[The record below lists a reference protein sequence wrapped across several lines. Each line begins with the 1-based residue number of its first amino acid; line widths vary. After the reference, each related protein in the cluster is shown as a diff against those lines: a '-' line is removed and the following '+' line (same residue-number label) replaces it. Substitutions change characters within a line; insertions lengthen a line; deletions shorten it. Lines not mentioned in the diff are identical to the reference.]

1 MSLRLPTLP
10 TILSLLIAITLSAD
24 TNAQEVLR
32 WKFQRGQQLKYNV
45 QENMETVMNVGG
57 NEIQQQM
64 KMQMDIVW
72 NILGVAA
79 GGDATMDQIVT
90 RAQIKMASGPENE
103 DTFDTSKPEKTENLF
118 LNSMG
123 DVFLKIVNQNFTITM
138 KPTGEVDNVEIPA
151 EMLEAIKASAAGNP
165 AALSES
171 TLKDMMKQSAVTMPP
186 NGVAPK
192 GTWTSK
198 QSVES
203 PYATINITST
213 MTFVSKDAD
222 GNVLIDIDPA
232 VMITPK
238 EGAAVKMTL
247 MESKGKGQ
255 VTFNVAQG
263 VVTKSQLVMEMTMEI
278 DSGQR
283 AIQQKVTKTTA
294 MTLVP

>member
-1 MSLRLPTLP
+1 MSLRLSAILP
-10 TILSLLIAITLSAD
+10 LLVTAAFSVE

-32 WKFQRGQQLKYNV
+32 WKFQRGQQLKYTV
-45 QENMETVMNVGG
+45 QENMETIMDVGG

-72 NILGVAA
+72 NVTNVAA
-79 GGDATMDQIVT
+79 GGEAVMDQIVT
-90 RAQIKMASGPENE
+90 NAQIKMASGPDTEV
-103 DTFDTSKPEKTENLF
+103 TFDTSKPEKTENLF

-123 DVFLKIVNQNFTITM
+123 DVFLKIINQNFKITM
-138 KPTGEVDNVEIPA
+138 KPTGEVDNVEIPPK
-151 EMLEAIKASAAGNP
+151 MLEAIKASAAGNP
-165 AALSES
+165 SALNEA
-171 TLKDMMKQSAVTMPP
+171 TLTQMMKQSAVTMPA
-186 NGVAPK
+186 NGVAPN
-192 GTWTSK
+192 GTWTSR

-203 PYATINITST
+203 PYATISITST
-213 MTFVSKDAD
+213 MTFASKDAN
-222 GNVLIDIDPA
+222 GNVLIDIEP
-232 VMITPK
+232 VVVITPK

-247 MESKGKGQ
+247 VKSEGKGQ

-283 AIQQKVTKTTA
+283 AFQQKVTKTTA